1 MKIKLILTFL
11 TIFSL
16 SYISYSQDYSNLK
29 DIVLKDK
36 TDYPI
41 VEDKILE
48 CSKYILNTPMDDK
61 NLNRL
66 NALQFLMRWM
76 DGTPDFTFNIDETI
90 GKIIKSNQL
99 LLGVHLACM
108 TKFVLENR
116 DKAKDEKEVK
126 YNSIVMLL
134 NYCEL
139 PGNNVNLNRELKK
152 MIKAKKEDKLKEYL
166 NL

>member
-16 SYISYSQDYSNLK
+16 SHISYSQDYSNLK

-36 TDYPI
+36 TDYPK
-41 VEDKILE
+41 VEDKVLE
-48 CSKYILNTPMDDK
+48 CAKYILNTPLDDK

-66 NALQFLMRWM
+66 NSLQFIMRWM
-76 DGTPDFTFNIDETI
+76 EGTSDFTFNIDETI
-90 GKIIKSNQL
+90 AKATKSDQL
-99 LLGVHLACM
+99 LLGVYMACM

-126 YNSIVMLL
+126 FNSIVMLL
-134 NYCEL
+134 NYCEV
-139 PGNNVNLNRELKK
+139 PSNNVDLNRELKK

-166 NL
+166 KL

>member
-16 SYISYSQDYSNLK
+16 SYITYSQDYSNLK
-29 DIVLKDK
+29 DVVLKDK
-36 TDYPI
+36 KDYPK
-41 VEDKILE
+41 VEDKVLE
-48 CSKYILNTPMDDK
+48 CSNYILNTPMDYK

-66 NALQFLMRWM
+66 NSLQFLMRWM

-90 GKIIKSNQL
+90 GRATKSDQL
-99 LLGVHLACM
+99 LLGVYLACM

-116 DKAKDEKEVK
+116 DKAKDEKDVK

-134 NYCEL
+134 NYCEV
-139 PGNNVNLNRELKK
+139 PNNKVDLNRELKK

-166 NL
+166 KL